1 MGPMLGLFVVIL
13 GTFEEESAAI
23 NQLLKLEESGNNFFL
38 FEFGK
43 RVVERQAEQ
52 ARGHVF
58 RYRASAR
65 LTPEFLSH
73 GGEMQR

>member
-13 GTFEEESAAI
+13 GTFQEQSAAI
-23 NQLLKLEESGNNFFL
+23 NQLLKLEESGNDFFL

-52 ARGHVF
+52 ARGHIL

-65 LTPEFLSH
+65 LTPKFLSH
-73 GGEMQR
+73 HREMQR